1 VVSGRKAKQRSKV
14 EQHLLDS
21 RDEGHVSD
29 SSNGDADESL
39 GADAKPSVDSVDSN
53 EKRNPTDRSETR
65 DASRSC
71 AIVTYTASKRL
82 RDMYAMFLLCIAAA
96 TSKELL
102 YHARQRQ
109 RVSRQASRQVRQC
122 QAAAATSSQER
133 TTCRGDQREQPRC
146 SGNQVSKQTMMAKSV
161 KTAAGSVH
169 SGTVTNKHPKA
180 SGPGSFT
187 IVLSTEIE
195 PTLCYELNLS
205 P

>member
-1 VVSGRKAKQRSKV
+1 VSGRKAKQRSKV

-39 GADAKPSVDSVDSN
+39 GADAKPSVDSLDSN

-102 YHARQRQ
+102 YQATATTRQ
-109 RVSRQASRQVRQC
+109 
-122 QAAAATSSQER
+122 
-133 TTCRGDQREQPRC
+133 P
-146 SGNQVSKQTMMAKSV
+146 SG
-161 KTAAGSVH
+161 
-169 SGTVTNKHPKA
+169 
-180 SGPGSFT
+180 
-187 IVLSTEIE
+187 
-195 PTLCYELNLS
+195 
-205 P
+205 